1 MIDCSFN
8 LDSVYFSVM
17 PYFFIWM
24 WINFKMKWILS
35 KFLAYINRPWQL
47 VFNEVWTAHFIT
59 KFGKPSENWDNEDKE
74 FSKIWV
80 CSLIIWFFIK
90 ITTKLIL
97 LNHLTKWNYAVC
109 RLIAFQ
115 ILSIFEGI
123 LYFRYLMKEK
133 YYRMLIWWKFFVGRP
148 LKAFLPSLYLFHNN
162 CAEIL
167 ILGRCIISYGLSGF
181 YRCLY

>member
-1 MIDCSFN
+1 MWSSGATFLTNICCFI
-8 LDSVYFSVM
+8 FIM
-17 PYFFIWM
+17 P
-24 WINFKMKWILS
+24 
-35 KFLAYINRPWQL
+35 
-47 VFNEVWTAHFIT
+47 T
-59 KFGKPSENWDNEDKE
+59 
-74 FSKIWV
+74 
-80 CSLIIWFFIK
+80 IWFFIK

-115 ILSIFEGI
+115 ILTIFEGI

-167 ILGRCIISYGLSGF
+167 ILGRCKISYGLSGF
-181 YRCLY
+181 YRCLYSWYSEWVFSRLPYFKTVIINPQWWNVAHVYTLTKGQRRSKKT

>member
-1 MIDCSFN
+1 MKTEIMKIKSFQKYG
-8 LDSVYFSVM
+8 SVHWSTDV
-17 PYFFIWM
+17 
-24 WINFKMKWILS
+24 NHNV
-35 KFLAYINRPWQL
+35 KFWRH
-47 VFNEVWTAHFIT
+47 VFNQYMLFYLYNAKH
-59 KFGKPSENWDNEDKE
+59 
-74 FSKIWV
+74 
-80 CSLIIWFFIK
+80 LIFIK

-115 ILSIFEGI
+115 MLSIFEGI

>member
-1 MIDCSFN
+1 MKTEIMKIKSFQKYW
-8 LDSVYFSVM
+8 SVHWSTDVIIMWSSGATFLTNICCFIFIM
-17 PYFFIWM
+17 P
-24 WINFKMKWILS
+24 S
-35 KFLAYINRPWQL
+35 
-47 VFNEVWTAHFIT
+47 
-59 KFGKPSENWDNEDKE
+59 
-74 FSKIWV
+74 
-80 CSLIIWFFIK
+80 IWFFIK

-115 ILSIFEGI
+115 ILTIFEGI